1 MRIHLGMW
9 ADANVDLD
17 DGCRLLPSLDSIV
30 WVTRYGMN
38 TTIVDDLL
46 LLTNDEEFVVD
57 LSMDVQIFTTAAQAQ
72 RG

>member
-1 MRIHLGMW
+1 MW

-30 WVTRYGMN
+30 WGTRYGMN

-46 LLTNDEEFVVD
+46 VPTNDEEFVVD